1 MSFPVTLNGTT
12 YTLADFSGTSY
23 VDGFPAALEDF
34 VTHAGAIYSTTST
47 TSNVIGTGSK
57 TFTVEASKPYQVGTP
72 LRIADTAAVTT
83 NWIDAIV
90 TSYSGTSLV
99 VTAVA
104 YAGSGTKTAW
114 SINIGGGPIAYT
126 GTLPVAQGG
135 TGATSATAAASNL
148 GVGTEDSPTFS
159 GLAVNGASTI
169 TTGDNT
175 AQLTLISND
184 ADANDGPLLVLNR
197 NSSSPADND
206 KVGQIQFLGE
216 DDASNSTIFGSIVN
230 QIKDASNLS
239 QDGRMSFNIISA
251 GSDRTFFNLTH
262 DGTQAEVVVNEDSQD
277 IDFRVESNG
286 NANMLFVDGGNDAVV
301 IGHNNANDGSVSS
314 AFALQNIGTS
324 YNSSSI
330 GLARFS
336 ADVNAPTVAFHK
348 SRNASIGGDTVV
360 ADNDELGRI
369 RFFGN
374 DGTDF
379 AEGARITA
387 LVNGTPGGGDMP
399 TELVFAT
406 SADGAESPTARMAI
420 TSAGKIGIGTNS
432 PASLIH
438 GMAGDLFLTA
448 NSTSSDSGQ
457 GIYFQST
464 TSGWAT
470 SAAHAAIFGKRVDA
484 SNGYLK
490 FDTRGSGTTAE
501 RMRLTNAGG
510 LLVGTTSDPTA
521 SGVGIALQP
530 DASGAFLARRTST
543 TNNNS
548 AALFYNP
555 NGLVG
560 SIRTSG
566 SATSFNT
573 SSDYRLK
580 TDAQPMTGA
589 SDRVL
594 ALKPVNFE
602 WIADG
607 TRVDGFLAHEAQAVV
622 PEAVTGTKDAMMDEE
637 YQVSAATG
645 DIYTP
650 ATEAYVDADGND
662 VDAVEEVINS
672 ADVEQP
678 ETLADGQQ
686 WRETTAAVMG
696 TRSVPDMQGIDQSKL
711 VPLLVASLQEALAR
725 ITALENA

>member
-1 MSFPVTLNGTT
+1 MASV
-12 YTLADFSGTSY
+12 YTNDLRLEEIGSGEQSGTWG
-23 VDGFPAALEDF
+23 DTTNTNLELIAEGLSFGTEGITTNAD
-34 VTHAGAIYSTTST
+34 THTST
-47 TSNVIGTGSK
+47 V
-57 TFTVEASKPYQVGTP
+57 
-72 LRIADTAAVTT
+72 ADGATDPARSMF
-83 NWIDAIV
+83 I
-90 TSYSGTSLV
+90 
-99 VTAVA
+99 
-104 YAGSGTKTAW
+104 K
-114 SINIGGGPIAYT
+114 YT
-126 GTLPVAQGG
+126 GTLDSACTITIAPNTLSRVHFIENGTSGSQNIIIKQGS
-135 TGATSATAAASNL
+135 GATITIPPGDTKVVYLDGAGSGAAVVDAFASL
-148 GVGTEDSPTFS
+148 SI
-159 GLAVNGASTI
+159 GA
-169 TTGDNT
+169 
-175 AQLTLISND
+175 LT
-184 ADANDGPLLVLNR
+184 
-197 NSSSPADND
+197 
-206 KVGQIQFLGE
+206 
-216 DDASNSTIFGSIVN
+216 
-230 QIKDASNLS
+230 
-239 QDGRMSFNIISA
+239 QDGGAVFNEASA
-251 GSDRTFFNLTH
+251 D
-262 DGTQAEVVVNEDSQD
+262 V
-277 IDFRVESNG
+277 DFRVESNG